1 LGKVNAALA
10 SNDAATM
17 LALEQE
23 LDAANHGSAFCSDS
37 SQ

>member
-1 LGKVNAALA
+1 LGKVNAALG

-37 SQ
+37 IQ